1 MGNNLLP
8 FIVKYNNTDKIESEV
23 VVWAYDEET
32 ARCRVNHEGAVP
44 SLESIICITPLNSN
58 HSNKPISK
66 QP

>member
-8 FIVKYNNTDKIESEV
+8 YIVKYYNTDKLESEV

-32 ARCRVNHEGAVP
+32 AKCRANHEGAVP
-44 SLESIICITPLNSN
+44 SLESIICITSLNLN
-58 HSNKPISK
+58 HSNKLISK